1 MRNFSSAAAAAI
13 TALAVAA
20 GAATTVA
27 AAGSGP
33 SPGQL
38 SDRGW
43 TLPLPFG
50 YFACHPFGE

>member
-13 TALAVAA
+13 TAL
-20 GAATTVA
+20 GCRRCRHDRR
-27 AAGSGP
+27 SGGLRP
-33 SPGQL
+33 PAPGQL

-43 TLPLPFG
+43 TQPLPFG